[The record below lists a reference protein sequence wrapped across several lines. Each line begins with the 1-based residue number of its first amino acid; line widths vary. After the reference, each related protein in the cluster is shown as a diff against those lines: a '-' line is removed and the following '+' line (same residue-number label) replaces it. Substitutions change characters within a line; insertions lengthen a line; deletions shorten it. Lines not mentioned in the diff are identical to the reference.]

1 MSVAE
6 MKLAAI
12 QEISKLNDVNLL
24 KEVLE
29 HLAKIAAT
37 DDSKPLNLAQHYD
50 KIKNEYSNVLK
61 RLAQ

>member
-12 QEISKLNDVNLL
+12 QEISKLNDIEVLR
-24 KEVLE
+24 EVLE
-29 HLAKIAAT
+29 HLAKLASA
-37 DDSKPLNLAQHYD
+37 DPDKKLNLSQHYD
-50 KIKNEYSNVLK
+50 NIKDQYGNVLK